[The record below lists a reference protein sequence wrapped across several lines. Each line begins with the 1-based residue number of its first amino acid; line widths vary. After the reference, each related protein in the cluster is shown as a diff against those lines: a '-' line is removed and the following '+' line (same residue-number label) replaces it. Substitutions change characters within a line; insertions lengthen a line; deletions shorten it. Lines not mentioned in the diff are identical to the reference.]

1 MINFVNRAPTL
12 MQQLED
18 LVLINLIIQKNED
31 ALGELYDRYHR
42 LIYSIALNV
51 VGRPEDAEEITLDVF
66 TRVWEKADTFRP
78 ERAKVTTWL
87 TRMARNRA
95 IDVLRREGV
104 RPMKHSISWA
114 TVSPEPAADIDRPET
129 TAHLTMQKERVR
141 QAIDA
146 LPEDQKE
153 VLALA
158 YFKGYSHSEIAREL
172 DIPLGTAKGRIRSG
186 MIKLRALLHEE

>member
-1 MINFVNRAPTL
+1 

-18 LVLINLIIQKNED
+18 PVLIDLIIQKNED
-31 ALGELYDRYHR
+31 ALGELYDRYNR
-42 LIYSIALNV
+42 LIYSIARNV

-66 TRVWEKADTFRP
+66 TRVWEKADTFRS

-104 RPMKHSISWA
+104 RPMKHSVSWA
-114 TVSPEPAADIDRPET
+114 KVSPEPAADIDKPEA

-141 QAIDA
+141 QALNT
-146 LPEDQKE
+146 LPDDQKE

-158 YFKGYSHSEIAREL
+158 YFKGYSHSEIAQEL
-172 DIPLGTAKGRIRSG
+172 DIPLGTAKGRIRSA
-186 MIKLRALLHEE
+186 MMKLRTLLQEE